1 MRPSIWDCNKTKAHC
16 MNGHEWSLH
25 SLYHILKLHYII
37 LYLSSCFPSSCTGAT
52 SAFLTD
58 LPTYTPYRV
67 LFKTPIQ
74 FAIPIPADRPT
85 DPPANEPT
93 NRPGH
98 SLWIYRL
105 HPKPINI
112 SPISFPRDHH
122 NNNNNNNNRIRVV
135 FLFKSPV
142 TTDTRSLSR
151 PPIPHSQSRRRGR
164 GLQSI
169 LAFVE
174 EGTSQPASQPSERRA
189 RGRRADLWSAE
200 VVDCLSH
207 LLQAM
212 GKALSAQQ
220 QQFLSSCRGVFI
232 IFGEKFGYV
241 QQL

>member
-85 DPPANEPT
+85 HQPNEPT

-151 PPIPHSQSRRRGR
+151 PPSPIPSHVVVDVVFSPYWPLLRRG
-164 GLQSI
+164 
-169 LAFVE
+169 
-174 EGTSQPASQPSERRA
+174 PASQASEEQEDDA
-189 RGRRADLWSAE
+189 RIYD
-200 VVDCLSH
+200 
-207 LLQAM
+207 
-212 GKALSAQQ
+212 QQ
-220 QQFLSSCRGVFI
+220 R
-232 IFGEKFGYV
+232 
-241 QQL
+241 